1 LRRNFF
7 LPFINGIYDNI
18 EVPGILKGSAT
29 VVGLAHSMP
38 DPDSHDSLDAPGL
51 AQALERFFEVT
62 ALVTNLGDTDEH
74 SLPTRPNLDSLSQ
87 VNRHVLAALR
97 GYGAQS
103 FGTYDIVFVRGRCI
117 QEWMMAHRAINLGEL
132 FYYDARDSLVRECRC

>member
-1 LRRNFF
+1 METLTDISSNDVCASVRIRMPVQLRASQLVEEKFF

-38 DPDSHDSLDAPGL
+38 DPESHDSLDAPGL

-62 ALVTNLGDTDEH
+62 ALVTNLDDTDEH
-74 SLPTRPNLDSLSQ
+74 GLPTRPNLDSLSQ
-87 VNRHVLAALR
+87 VNRHVDGCPARLR
-97 GYGAQS
+97 RPILW
-103 FGTYDIVFVRGRCI
+103 D
-117 QEWMMAHRAINLGEL
+117 L
-132 FYYDARDSLVRECRC
+132 